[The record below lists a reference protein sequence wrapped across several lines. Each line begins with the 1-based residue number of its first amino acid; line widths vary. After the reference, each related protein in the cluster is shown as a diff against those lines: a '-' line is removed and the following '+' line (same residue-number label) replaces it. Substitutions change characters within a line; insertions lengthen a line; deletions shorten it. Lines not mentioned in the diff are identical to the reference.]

1 MNDLVKGIGLHGLHY
16 GASYCERLS
25 TLTLHFFLV
34 IFCISRGVSF
44 VDIQHLLGHEDL
56 ETTQIYI
63 QSLVGA
69 DSKAIEAFSRK
80 LLELPYDSH
89 TADAKRGQ
97 PGD

>member
-1 MNDLVKGIGLHGLHY
+1 M
-16 GASYCERLS
+16 
-25 TLTLHFFLV
+25 
-34 IFCISRGVSF
+34 GVSF